1 MYDVK
6 TELRTT
12 STIMVVI
19 TLGRFDATK
28 ISCFPRKKNVLDFV
42 VYTGFEF
49 LVCSWYQL
57 VSVAK
62 IYYSSIQIPR
72 WLVIVEHI
80 PANLL

>member
-1 MYDVK
+1 MYDAK
-6 TELRTT
+6 TELRTF

-19 TLGRFDATK
+19 SISEFDATK

-62 IYYSSIQIPR
+62 IYYRST
-72 WLVIVEHI
+72 
-80 PANLL
+80 NF